1 MIEKAFFIFHENNS
15 FQIFSRIFQA
25 GSFHQKKNELNN
37 RKKYNLTISQTLSL
51 WKREAGHRGINQKK
65 RDKNK
70 TDSCNILPAF
80 LSHTVFK

>member
-1 MIEKAFFIFHENNS
+1 MKTIVFKYSVESFKLDHFIK
-15 FQIFSRIFQA
+15 
-25 GSFHQKKNELNN
+25 KKNELNN
-37 RKKYNLTISQTLSL
+37 RKKYNLTISQTPSL

-65 RDKNK
+65 RDENK